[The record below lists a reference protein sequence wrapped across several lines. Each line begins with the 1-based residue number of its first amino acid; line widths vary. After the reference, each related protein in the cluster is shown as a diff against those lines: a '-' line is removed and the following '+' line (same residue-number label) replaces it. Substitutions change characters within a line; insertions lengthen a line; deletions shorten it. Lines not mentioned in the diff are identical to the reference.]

1 MRHGIVWILVATAF
15 LCACQPN
22 VGAKSASNLT
32 SAAHKTQENIEKA
45 SPQGGKSALSSML
58 AIFISDEGRRWSSY
72 SSVPDV
78 VWFDKSP
85 REFVNGKFDRS
96 GRLLLVGFGMKKLP
110 NGKAGADY
118 AEINGN
124 EGSSG
129 VTLAGDA
136 TLVQTLSIKKFY
148 FSEDYEGTLKRQLSQ
163 ESSIVR
169 IAHDC
174 SDDEDAE
181 VLGKRMFFTVTTSRG
196 HMLYWEAYLEGGGK
210 YGPGY
215 TVFDF
220 TMDKPTSRIR
230 ELGCKES

>member
-1 MRHGIVWILVATAF
+1 MRHGIVWSLVATAF

-22 VGAKSASNLT
+22 AGATTASKLT
-32 SAAHKTQENIEKA
+32 SAAHRTQEKIAKE
-45 SPQGGKSALSSML
+45 SSQSGTSALSSML
-58 AIFISDEGRRWSSY
+58 AIFISEEGQRWSAY
-72 SSVPDV
+72 SSMPGV
-78 VWFDKSP
+78 VWFEKSP
-85 REFVNGKFDRS
+85 REFTNGKFDRS
-96 GRLLLVGFGMKKLP
+96 GRLLLVGFGMTKLP

-124 EGSSG
+124 EGTSG

-136 TLVQTLSIKKFY
+136 TRAQTLSIKKFY
-148 FSEDYEGTLKRQLSQ
+148 FSEDYEGILKRQLAH

-169 IAHDC
+169 TAHDC
-174 SDDEDAE
+174 ADDEDAE
-181 VLGKRMFFTVTTSRG
+181 VPGKRMFFTLTTSRG
-196 HMLYWEAYLEGGGK
+196 KEAYAEAYLVGGGK

-220 TMDKPTSRIR
+220 TIDKPMSRIR

>member
-1 MRHGIVWILVATAF
+1 MRHGTVWCLVATAF
-15 LCACQPN
+15 LCSCQPSA
-22 VGAKSASNLT
+22 GATTASQLVPTTPKN
-32 SAAHKTQENIEKA
+32 QA
-45 SPQGGKSALSSML
+45 SMELRQSGRSALSSML
-58 AIFISDEGRRWSSY
+58 EIFVSNEGRRWSSY

-85 REFVNGKFDRS
+85 REFANGKFGRN
-96 GRLLLVGFGMKKLP
+96 GRLLLDGFGMKKLP

-129 VTLAGDA
+129 VSLAGDA
-136 TLVQTLSIKKFY
+136 TLVQTLSIKKFC
-148 FSEDYEGTLKRQLSQ
+148 FSEDYEGILKRQLSQ
-163 ESSIVR
+163 ESSMVR

-181 VLGKRMFFTVTTSRG
+181 IPGNRMFFAVTTSRG
-196 HMLYWEAYLEGGGK
+196 HMLYWEAYLEGGVK

-220 TMDKPTSRIR
+220 TIDKPTSRIR
-230 ELGCKES
+230 EFACKES